1 MRRTRGGK
9 DDTQGSQTGFLL
21 CSGYHNRLLRI
32 ATSRIRSSEPG
43 QSDTQ
48 RAKEPIRRTRPAEER
63 SANGQLVSLLRS
75 RLACFCRNKQRLR
88 VKESLSVSLAHLRT
102 EQSLSLVSVEVKT
115 ESLRKAV
122 VSQHL
127 RQLPIDMI
135 TRGICGGGTL
145 QQARNLHP
153 QYNFNKSNSE
163 RIQRLFR
170 PSQ

>member
-1 MRRTRGGK
+1 MRRTRDGK

-48 RAKEPIRRTRPAEER
+48 RAKKEPIRRTRPAEER

-75 RLACFCRNKQRLR
+75 RLACFCRNKQKLR
-88 VKESLSVSLAHLRT
+88 VIESLSVSLAHLRT

-145 QQARNLHP
+145 QQARNLRP
-153 QYNFNKSNSE
+153 Q
-163 RIQRLFR
+163 
-170 PSQ
+170 